1 MQTEFTCI
9 KRLGAGHKADLKI
22 GKHDASTNADEPR
35 KLRLTEGAGERFQGS
50 IPLGRNHVIPRSET
64 KGLLFTAQQAQQ
76 FHGCI
81 SASCSPSPTKVM

>member
-35 KLRLTEGAGERFQGS
+35 KLRTEE
-50 IPLGRNHVIPRSET
+50 LM
-64 KGLLFTAQQAQQ
+64 LLNC
-76 FHGCI
+76 GVEED
-81 SASCSPSPTKVM
+81 S

>member
-35 KLRLTEGAGERFQGS
+35 KLRLTEGAGERFQD
-50 IPLGRNHVIPRSET
+50 
-64 KGLLFTAQQAQQ
+64 
-76 FHGCI
+76 
-81 SASCSPSPTKVM
+81 KVGAVENVDRWPFKYG

>member
-35 KLRLTEGAGERFQGS
+35 KLRLTEGAGERFQDKVGAVELGS
-50 IPLGRNHVIPRSET
+50 PAPGECRQVAFQIRLS
-64 KGLLFTAQQAQQ
+64 
-76 FHGCI
+76 
-81 SASCSPSPTKVM
+81 